1 MTMTNGPSQSRRFS
15 VELQKKEYV
24 SELVLSL
31 ESRNTV
37 LITGDLGKILNIAL
51 LEEMVLEFLGT
62 NGRIRLDITVEE
74 LLAFLSHLHED
85 P

>member
-1 MTMTNGPSQSRRFS
+1 MTTPSSDSHRFS

-24 SELVLSL
+24 SELVLSM
-31 ESRNTV
+31 EPRNTV
-37 LITGDLGKILNIAL
+37 LITGDLGKIRNITL

-62 NGRIRLDITVEE
+62 NGRIRLDITIEE
-74 LLAFLSHLHED
+74 LLAFLSHLQED